1 MKTNVG
7 SIDRGLRIVLGI
19 AIIGLGI
26 YFNSWWGA
34 IGVIPLFT
42 AAMKWCPVY
51 LPFGL
56 STCSTK
62 AVKATE

>member
-1 MKTNVG
+1 MKCNVG
-7 SIDRGLRIVLGI
+7 KSDRIIRVLLGLVLI
-19 AIIGLGI
+19 AVGL

-42 AAMKWCPVY
+42 AAIGWCPLY

-56 STCSTK
+56 TSCSTK
-62 AVKATE
+62 S